1 MSTKTLIHHDL
12 LSCVCVC
19 VWNVPAKEVPGLSR
33 VWVGLQRFL
42 QTLDGIAVPAG
53 SVPELFH
60 CVMHPAWET
69 SNQSIFCFS
78 TELISRSQLFFF
90 QAQLTAVELRDK

>member
-1 MSTKTLIHHDL
+1 MPTKALIHRDL
-12 LSCVCVC
+12 ISCLCVC

-69 SNQSIFCFS
+69 SNQSISVFY
-78 TELISRSQLFFF
+78 
-90 QAQLTAVELRDK
+90 